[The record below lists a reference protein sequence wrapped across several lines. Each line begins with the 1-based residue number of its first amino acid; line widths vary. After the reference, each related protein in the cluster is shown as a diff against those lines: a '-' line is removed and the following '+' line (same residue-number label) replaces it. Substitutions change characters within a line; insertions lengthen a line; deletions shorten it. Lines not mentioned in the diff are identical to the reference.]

1 MTSQKNLATAAGPTD
16 AQPFDQALVDT
27 INQVF
32 ALFRINYHNQFYAA
46 FADTQLLNQAKRL
59 WLESLKLFS
68 PEQILDGAKIVI
80 ENSDYLPTLHKMLS
94 ACLSCGA
101 NFGLPDVRD
110 AYAQASNA
118 PSPKAAQQWSHP
130 AVYHAGKKTGW
141 HNLASQ
147 PEGVSWPIFQRHYLA
162 LCRDVVAGAELTID
176 APPALEQHPEKPL
189 TREERQR
196 RLQALREDLDL

>member
-59 WLESLKLFS
+59 WLESLKLFT

-101 NFGLPDVRD
+101 SFGLPDVRD
-110 AYAQASNA
+110 AYAEASNA

-147 PEGVSWPIFQRHYLA
+147 PEGVSWPIFQRHYHA
-162 LCRDVVAGAELTID
+162 LCRDVVAGTELTVD
-176 APPALEQHPEKPL
+176 APPALEEQRATPL
-189 TREERQR
+189 SREERQR
-196 RLQALREDLDL
+196 RLRAMREDLDL

>member
-59 WLESLKLFS
+59 WLESLKLFT

-94 ACLSCGA
+94 ACLSCGTHY
-101 NFGLPDVRD
+101 GLPDVRD
-110 AYAQASNA
+110 AYAEASNA
-118 PSPKAAQQWSHP
+118 PSPKTAQQWSHP

-162 LCRDVVAGAELTID
+162 LCRDVVGGAELTID
-176 APPALEQHPEKPL
+176 EPPALEQQSEEPM